1 MKALFII
8 TMASTLVACAGPQV
22 NPQSSVDTAAK
33 DDVVQL
39 GPNLFQVL
47 RKGAATAT
55 TELERSGTVAAA
67 GVCVPKGKTVNITK
81 KEIGYAPAF
90 FGLQLS
96 VLLTFSCE

>member
-8 TMASTLVACAGPQV
+8 ALAATLVACAGPQV

-47 RKGAATAT
+47 RKGEATAS

-67 GVCVPKGKTVNITK
+67 GVCVPKGKTVNVTK
-81 KEIGYAPAF
+81 KDIGYAPGF
-90 FGLQLS
+90 FALQLS

>member
-8 TMASTLVACAGPQV
+8 VLAATLVACAGPQV

-47 RKGAATAT
+47 RKGQATSL

-67 GVCVPKGKTVNITK
+67 GVCVPKSKTVNVTK
-81 KEIGYAPAF
+81 KDIGVAPGF
-90 FGLQLS
+90 FAPEFS

>member
-8 TMASTLVACAGPQV
+8 ALSATLAACAVPQV

-47 RKGAATAT
+47 RKGEATAM

-67 GVCVPKGKTVNITK
+67 AVCVPKGKTVKVTK
-81 KEIGYAPAF
+81 KDVGFAPGF
-90 FGLQLS
+90 FAMQSS